1 LLEPSYI
8 GKVKTRNHI
17 IKTAQGSSFIEP
29 TGYVGEQAKA
39 YYETMAK
46 GGVGLLIVESCG
58 VEYPLGIHHFPVQF
72 HFDDDKYIPSYTELV
87 QVIHK
92 HDCPVFLQLFHSGPW
107 NPTGL
112 LPKRDT
118 KSASTLTESE
128 LPGPGFA
135 IPRGVSL
142 AEIEDLIQ
150 MFVKASQRAK
160 KAGFDGVE
168 INAGTCHLINA
179 FYSRIF

>member
-1 LLEPSYI
+1 MDTGFQKLLEPSYI
-8 GKVKTRNHI
+8 GKVKTRNRI

-72 HFDDDKYIPSYTELV
+72 HLDDDKYIPSYTELV

-92 HDCPVFLQLFHSGPW
+92 TRLSGIFCNFSTPVPGIRPAYFP
-107 NPTGL
+107 NV
-112 LPKRDT
+112 
-118 KSASTLTESE
+118 TLN
-128 LPGPGFA
+128 LHQP
-135 IPRGVSL
+135 
-142 AEIEDLIQ
+142 
-150 MFVKASQRAK
+150 
-160 KAGFDGVE
+160 
-168 INAGTCHLINA
+168 
-179 FYSRIF
+179 

>member
-1 LLEPSYI
+1 MNTRFQKLLEPSYI
-8 GKVKTRNHI
+8 GKVKTRNRI

-29 TGYVGEQAKA
+29 DGYVGEQAKA

-72 HFDDDKYIPSYTELV
+72 HLDDDKYIPGYTELV
-87 QVIHK
+87 QVVHK
-92 HDCPVFLQLFHSGPW
+92 HGCPIFLQLFHSGPW

-118 KSASTLTESE
+118 KSASTLTE
-128 LPGPGFA
+128 A
-135 IPRGVSL
+135 
-142 AEIEDLIQ
+142 
-150 MFVKASQRAK
+150 
-160 KAGFDGVE
+160 
-168 INAGTCHLINA
+168 
-179 FYSRIF
+179 